1 MKVTLLFLVLSLFSA
16 KMDYAHCMGLQP
28 LADFL
33 LPKIVATLSNSL
45 TGFFEK
51 VYSTIKDTT
60 NGYMEDV
67 ISEFA
72 EKVRFVMREEIHTYT
87 WKVLMLCLTISIA
100 CLIISIPSQ
109 IVSHSRLERQLG
121 AIERTILNISE
132 TLSGMSEKQADG
144 ELSVLAEE
152 VQRLKTSLHS
162 KTKTICTCVQGLKT
176 TVDGVRSSSGSIATL
191 TDEVR
196 QLKAKMNEM
205 HSINATLI
213 ELVQQLK
220 NTATP
225 IQVATGSTVPLDEES
240 SFHSCS
246 TGQSSPRKCSVDDIP
261 VSGERIIWGAQK
273 NTIENEVEE
282 TIARLTSLSASDFI
296 ITKKYSDTES
306 QRWWFVI
313 AAEESVLLKLQ
324 EEWHLVKDQTHWK
337 LKKPPID

>member
-28 LADFL
+28 LADFR
-33 LPKIVATLSNSL
+33 LPKIAATLSNSL

-51 VYSTIKDTT
+51 VYSTIKDTI

-72 EKVRFVMREEIHTYT
+72 EKVRFVMREEIHIYT

-100 CLIISIPSQ
+100 RCLIISIPSQ
-109 IVSHSRLERQLG
+109 IVSHRRLERQLG

-196 QLKAKMNEM
+196 QLN
-205 HSINATLI
+205 
-213 ELVQQLK
+213 
-220 NTATP
+220 
-225 IQVATGSTVPLDEES
+225 
-240 SFHSCS
+240 
-246 TGQSSPRKCSVDDIP
+246 
-261 VSGERIIWGAQK
+261 
-273 NTIENEVEE
+273 
-282 TIARLTSLSASDFI
+282 
-296 ITKKYSDTES
+296 
-306 QRWWFVI
+306 
-313 AAEESVLLKLQ
+313 
-324 EEWHLVKDQTHWK
+324 
-337 LKKPPID
+337 